1 MGGREEHS
9 SPIHFYCGSRLSK
22 AALNRRP
29 LRTIKPD
36 TSLAA
41 VGFRKPR
48 SKRRPTRTRG
58 PDPPLLRQA
67 TFAGRRLPGSN
78 SASLRAFAWAAAI
91 PQKLIVYCVAELRPI
106 SNNVRVDTTRA
117 APRRSRARPCPE
129 APLLAPQAKKAQEAR
144 GQGRRSRPL
153 RIHAVM

>member
-106 SNNVRVDTTRA
+106 SHNVCVDTTRA
-117 APRRSRARPCPE
+117 APSEASAVVSRAPAFGAAGDKSSRGARARE
-129 APLLAPQAKKAQEAR
+129 AKPTAAYPR
-144 GQGRRSRPL
+144 C
-153 RIHAVM
+153 